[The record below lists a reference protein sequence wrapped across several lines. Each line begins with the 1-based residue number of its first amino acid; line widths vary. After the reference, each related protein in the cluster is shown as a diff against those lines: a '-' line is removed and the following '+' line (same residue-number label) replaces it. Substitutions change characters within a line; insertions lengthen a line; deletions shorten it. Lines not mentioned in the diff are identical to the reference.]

1 MWHRAVQEIQQTVRA
16 FPVASL
22 DERALPHAA
31 TCDAP
36 CHVSLA
42 GHRHLVVSVDPM
54 PCILL
59 LASAMVVA
67 CVVAVVVAAVAWERD
82 LAWEV
87 VHLASLVVAGAGAGA
102 VVVHVQRVSGC
113 SFVATGVI
121 VVVVVGAPVMEEAL
135 ETWKMSYQWMEA
147 VESAWTLV
155 GDPDRCCSVRP

>member
-59 LASAMVVA
+59 LANGMVVA
-67 CVVAVVVAAVAWERD
+67 CVVAVAAVVVVAWECD

-87 VHLASLVVAGAGAGA
+87 VRLASLVVAGVGA
-102 VVVHVQRVSGC
+102 VVVDVQRVSGC

-135 ETWKMSYQWMEA
+135 ETWKMRHQWMEA